1 VGASQQAPAWLAFVV
16 FWCSS
21 AVLLTGAFLLSAV
34 PVDIHADRY
43 LVGLIYAAAAVV
55 PAVAARRVFTQAAAL
70 IGTCVLALAAIVS
83 LSQGTATRNTEG
95 FPTPDLAKRV
105 SALAAANHVKVGYS
119 GYWDAAP
126 ITWASHF
133 GVNVYPVSV
142 CDRGAHLCP
151 FDLHY
156 ISSWYTPRSGT
167 GTFLL
172 TDSRLRLVA
181 APVPGLGR
189 PAAVY
194 RVGRLTM
201 YVYRYDIASRFAVT

>member
-1 VGASQQAPAWLAFVV
+1 M
-16 FWCSS
+16 
-21 AVLLTGAFLLSAV
+21 VLLTGAFLLSAV

-43 LVGLIYAAAAVV
+43 LVGLLYAAAAVI
-55 PAVAARRVFTQAAAL
+55 PAIAARRIFTQAVAV
-70 IGTCVLALAAIVS
+70 IGTCVIALSAIVA
-83 LSQGTATRNTEG
+83 LSQGVATRNPQG
-95 FPTPDLAKRV
+95 FPPTDLAKRV
-105 SALAAANHVKVGYS
+105 AAVAAANHLRVGYA

-142 CDRGAHLCP
+142 CDQGARLCP

-156 ISSWYTPRSGT
+156 ISSWYTPRAQT

-172 TDSRLRLVA
+172 TDSRQRLVP

-194 RVGRLTM
+194 RLGQLTM